1 MTEMESNIRLLAKAK
16 RITISEEDLK
26 LLISQM
32 ETATKELEKLEAIIS
47 EDVPLFMP
55 PLTSKLQ
62 SLDGNQPI

>member
-32 ETATKELEKLEAIIS
+32 ETATKELEKLEAIIR
-47 EDVPLFMP
+47 ENVPLFML

-62 SLDGNQPI
+62 SLDGS

>member
-62 SLDGNQPI
+62 SLDGS

>member
-47 EDVPLFMP
+47 ADVPLFMP

-62 SLDGNQPI
+62 NLDGS

>member
-47 EDVPLFMP
+47 ENVPLFMP

-62 SLDGNQPI
+62 SLDGN

>member
-1 MTEMESNIRLLAKAK
+1 MTEMGSNIRLLAKAK

-47 EDVPLFMP
+47 DDVPLFMP

-62 SLDGNQPI
+62 SLDGN

>member
-26 LLISQM
+26 LLVSQM
-32 ETATKELEKLEAIIS
+32 ETATEELEKLEAIIS

-62 SLDGNQPI
+62 NLDGS

>member
-26 LLISQM
+26 LLVSQM

-62 SLDGNQPI
+62 SLDGS

>member
-55 PLTSKLQ
+55 PLTSNLQ
-62 SLDGNQPI
+62 SLDGS

>member
-16 RITISEEDLK
+16 RITISEEDLT

-62 SLDGNQPI
+62 SLDCW